1 MKVVTKQ
8 YLLLLIFFAVFTICL
23 IYLEKNNAKFSLSID
38 KSKALSAQSV
48 HVLQNL
54 IDENTVKFLVFTR
67 KDSAVGKKIHQFFT
81 PIKQVNPQINIEF
94 IDPTLQPD
102 QVKAHAISMQGE
114 IVLTHQDNSKLGKVN
129 ITELSESAVINAIL
143 RLQNNKDK
151 AEWIVF
157 AESYGML
164 SIDDESATGLSQLL
178 LTLKKQGY
186 HVARMP
192 LNISLVLPSNVKLII
207 LPNPQQKFESEM
219 VNWIQQQSQQG
230 ISLWWLS
237 DIGSIAQ
244 SQLELAVDVMLG
256 DKSEIKPGE
265 FTASIDQF
273 PDNIITENFNQPIYL
288 AQSREIIAPGYQ
300 ALVKAQAQ
308 AQNQDQ
314 NQAVLALSKQ
324 LPNSRIVINGDSD
337 FISNQYLNVAA
348 NQSFAMRIIDWLLYH
363 DNRVNIPVHINQH
376 TQLYLSNA
384 QLIFLSVVFLLLIP
398 LLFLIMAGKQWRAN
412 RA

>member
-1 MKVVTKQ
+1 MMKVVTKQ
-8 YLLLLIFFAVFTICL
+8 YLLLLMVFAIFTLCL
-23 IYLEKNNAKFSLSID
+23 IYLEKNSAKFSLNID
-38 KSKALSAQSV
+38 KSKALNAQSI

-54 IDENTVKFLVFTR
+54 IDENAVKFLVFTR

-81 PIKQVNPQINIEF
+81 PIKQVNPKINIEF

-102 QVKAHAISMQGE
+102 QVKTHAITMQGE
-114 IVLTHQDNSKLGKVN
+114 IVLTYQDNSKLGKVN

-143 RLQNNKDK
+143 RLQNNTDK

-164 SIDDESATGLSQLL
+164 SIDDESTTGLSKLL
-178 LTLKKQGY
+178 FTLKKQGY

-192 LNISLVLPSNVKLII
+192 LNVSLVLPNNVKLII
-207 LPNPQQKFESEM
+207 LPNPQQTLESEM

-237 DIGSIAQ
+237 DIGSVAQ
-244 SQLELAVDVMLG
+244 SQLELTMDVMLG

-265 FTASIDQF
+265 FTATINQF
-273 PDNIITENFNQPIYL
+273 PDNTITENFNQPIYW
-288 AQSREIIAPGYQ
+288 AQSREIIATGYQ
-300 ALVKAQAQ
+300 VLIK
-308 AQNQDQ
+308 AQNQT
-314 NQAVLALSKQ
+314 VLALNKQ
-324 LPNSRIVINGDSD
+324 LPNSRIVITGDSD

-348 NQSFAMRIIDWLLYH
+348 NKSFALRIIDWLLYH
-363 DNRVNIPVHINQH
+363 DNRVNISVHISQH

-384 QLIFLSVVFLLLIP
+384 QMVFLSVVFLLLIP